1 MWAGAQAPVGS
12 RRLFL
17 GRPLR
22 AEDVISTKEN
32 QGASVSDSAPR
43 VLVDATAV
51 PADRGGVG
59 RYVDGLIAALGAAN
73 ADLAVV
79 CQRADA
85 ERYGQMAP
93 AATIVPG
100 PTAIAHRPARL
111 AWEQAGLPVVAQQ
124 VNAQVLHCP
133 HYTMPVRPGRPVVVT
148 IHDVTFFTQPEVH
161 TAIKG
166 PFFRSAI
173 RNALHRATRCT
184 VPSKATR
191 DELVRVLAADPT
203 MIDVVY
209 HGVDHEAFHVP
220 SEAEKERVRHRLGLR
235 DTPYFAFL
243 GTLEPRKNVPA
254 LVRGW
259 VQAFADQP
267 KPPAL
272 VLAGGSGWDDDID
285 LAIAEV
291 PSHMRVLRP
300 GYLRFADLP
309 GYLGGALVVA
319 YPSHGE
325 GFGLPVLEAMACGS
339 PVLTTPRLSLPEVG
353 GDAVAYTEA
362 DSDSIA
368 AGLVALA
375 NDPERRHRL
384 AVAAVARAAEF
395 TWECSAEA
403 HLAAYARAAAT

>member
-1 MWAGAQAPVGS
+1 VP
-12 RRLFL
+12 
-17 GRPLR
+17 
-22 AEDVISTKEN
+22 DN
-32 QGASVSDSAPR
+32 APR

-59 RYVDGLIAALGAAN
+59 RYVDGLINALGTAG
-73 ADLAVV
+73 ADMAVV
-79 CQRADA
+79 CQRTDA
-85 ERYGQMAP
+85 ERYGRMAP

-100 PTAIAHRPARL
+100 PAAIAHRSARL
-111 AWEQAGLPVVAQQ
+111 AWEQAGLPVIAQQ
-124 VNAQVLHCP
+124 VNAEVLHCP
-133 HYTMPVRPGRPVVVT
+133 HYTMPVRPGRPAVVT

-161 TAIKG
+161 TTVKG

-173 RNALHRATRCT
+173 RNALHRAKRCV

-203 MIDVVY
+203 LIDVAY
-209 HGVDHEAFHVP
+209 HGVDRTGFHVP
-220 SEAEKERVRHRLGLR
+220 SEVDKQRVQRRLGLHG
-235 DTPYFAFL
+235 TPYIAFL
-243 GTLEPRKNVPA
+243 GMLEPRKNVPS

-259 VQAFADQP
+259 VAAFAGRED
-267 KPPAL
+267 PPAL

-285 LAIAEV
+285 QAIVEV
-291 PSHMRVLRP
+291 PRHMRVLRP

-309 GYLGGALVVA
+309 GYLGGALLVA

-368 AGLVALA
+368 EALVALVD
-375 NDPERRHRL
+375 DPDRRHRL
-384 AVAAVARAAEF
+384 SQAAVARAAEF
-395 TWECSAEA
+395 TWAASAEA
-403 HLAAYARAAAT
+403 HLASYARAASR